1 MKPRIMT
8 NTADKLHNLV
18 RLCMLP
24 RLGCHTLVCKR
35 LMCPAPVRVSCCY
48 GRLVQYLTDPLAL
61 QLFEGRPGVL
71 GSTGG
76 FIDAV
81 VATCFLH
88 LTWLMCVCVS
98 VSECVEIV
106 LTMSRGLLMTVV
118 VAGGP
123 GHIRSATNA
132 GIQSTTPTVRQRL
145 QTTPTKSCAQHS
157 QVLPP
162 IRRNHPPLT
171 QSQQHNNTQQELQHQ
186 QSHRTQP

>member
-48 GRLVQYLTDPLAL
+48 GRLVQYLTYPLAL

-76 FIDAV
+76 FVDAV
-81 VATCFLH
+81 VATCFVASH
-88 LTWLMCVCVS
+88 MADVCVCVGFGMCGDRTDNVKRS
-98 VSECVEIV
+98 TDDCGCCRWPWTHRFGDECRYPTNNTNRQTAPSNHTHTI
-106 LTMSRGLLMTVV
+106 MSTTQ
-118 VAGGP
+118 
-123 GHIRSATNA
+123 SSFATNPA
-132 GIQSTTPTVRQRL
+132 
-145 QTTPTKSCAQHS
+145 
-157 QVLPP
+157 
-162 IRRNHPPLT
+162 
-171 QSQQHNNTQQELQHQ
+171 
-186 QSHRTQP
+186 